1 MVDRINALLDKL
13 EAHLQESLKNLQANE
28 IKASFD
34 LASWLDHADE
44 ELAELAA
51 DKARK
56 EKYLEKLG
64 IDRDVAQDYVDACE
78 IRFND
83 AVSAL
88 QTAIEDL
95 DAKRAWFKSETERRN
110 SEIALLEECIT
121 IFKEKV
127 DSMKGYLRERIE
139 DYQPD
144 QVFDK
149 TSLRGVEF

>member
-1 MVDRINALLDKL
+1 MLMKNWLS
-13 EAHLQESLKNLQANE
+13 SLP
-28 IKASFD
+28 IKP
-34 LASWLDHADE
+34 E
-44 ELAELAA
+44 
-51 DKARK
+51 RK
-56 EKYLEKLG
+56 KYLEKLG